1 MYFQIL
7 FQTRTTFTYV
17 VGLLWKIHLL
27 FWKAIL
33 VLWISC
39 WINCFLI
46 NSMTRI
52 ASAILVRTIVI
63 PLYLLTAYVNNCA
76 GCINSYLWLS
86 QCKIDMESLIS
97 DHNRSIASL
106 AITSLLTIGIADE

>member
-17 VGLLWKIHLL
+17 VGLLWKIHLP
-27 FWKAIL
+27 FWKAIS

-39 WINCFLI
+39 WINSFLI

-52 ASAILVRTIVI
+52 AYAILVRTIVI
-63 PLYLLTAYVNNCA
+63 PLYLLIAYVNNCA
-76 GCINSYLWLS
+76 G
-86 QCKIDMESLIS
+86 
-97 DHNRSIASL
+97 AS
-106 AITSLLTIGIADE
+106 THTFGCHSVK